1 MHWYTAYGLTFVS
14 DIPLPELTEAEAGH
28 ADVRVV
34 LGVTPESIDNP
45 TITRRIWSASDDE
58 WLQTVE
64 GVARYHV
71 SGGTTITIE
80 QWGSDRDVR
89 AYLFG
94 STIGVLLHQRRLL
107 TLHASSFLVDGKA
120 VLVAGQSGAGKS
132 TTLAAVIERGFTM
145 VTDDKTVVFPDGDR
159 LVTIPGHPTVRL
171 HEDAITNAGRSVD
184 GLDTLLDRGA
194 KYLWRAPEIH
204 DATVEVGALYLLR
217 KGDVEEVTVS
227 PMEGHAAFRAVLAA
241 TYRRPIVEGLGMGE
255 LHFTLAARLA
265 ESVPIFAIV
274 RPGDGQTVDA
284 VVDVVTAA

>member
-1 MHWYTAYGLTFVS
+1 MHWYTAYGLTFAS
-14 DIPLPELTEAEAGH
+14 DIPLPELTETKAGH

-34 LGVTPESIDNP
+34 LGATPESIDNP
-45 TITRRIWSASDDE
+45 TITRRFWSANDDE

-71 SGGTTITIE
+71 SDGTTIAIE

-94 STIGVLLHQRRLL
+94 STIGALLHQRRWL

-159 LVTIPGHPTVRL
+159 LVTVPGHPTVRL
-171 HEDAITNAGRSVD
+171 HEDAISGAGRSVD
-184 GLDTLLDRGA
+184 GLATLLDSGE

-204 DATVEVGALYLLR
+204 EGTVEVGALYLLR
-217 KGDVEEVTVS
+217 KGAVEEIAVS
-227 PMEGHAAFRAVLAA
+227 PMVGHAAFRAILAA
-241 TYRRPIVEGLGMGE
+241 TYRRPIVEGLGIGG
-255 LHFTLAARLA
+255 LHFTLASRLA
-265 ESVPIFAIV
+265 DSVPIFRIV
-274 RPGDGQTVDA
+274 RPADGQTVAA
-284 VVDVVTAA
+284 VADVVTAA